1 VWMILGES
9 AGVAASMAVKSG
21 SAVQDVPYAE
31 LYPKLRA
38 LAQKVEIPKK
48 KEAKPK

>member
-1 VWMILGES
+1 
-9 AGVAASMAVKSG
+9 MAVKSG
-21 SAVQDVPYAE
+21 SAVQDVPYVE

-48 KEAKPK
+48 KETKPK

>member
-1 VWMILGES
+1 MILGES

-21 SAVQDVPYAE
+21 SSVQDVAYAE

-38 LAQKVEIPKK
+38 LAQKVDLPKK
-48 KEAKPK
+48 KEPKAK

>member
-1 VWMILGES
+1 MILGES

-21 SAVQDVPYAE
+21 SAVQDVPYEA

-38 LAQKVEIPKK
+38 LAQKVDLPKK
-48 KEAKPK
+48 KETKTK